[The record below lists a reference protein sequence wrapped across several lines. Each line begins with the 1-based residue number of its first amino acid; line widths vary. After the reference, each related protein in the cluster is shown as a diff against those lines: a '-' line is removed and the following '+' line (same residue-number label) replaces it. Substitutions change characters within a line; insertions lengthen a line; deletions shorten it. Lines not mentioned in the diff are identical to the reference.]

1 MSTTGGQEMKDSS
14 ESIKGIE
21 QKYPKSKVIKKEQE
35 QYINKTSTYFL
46 ENIKDRKITVKEKL
60 ELTTAINKT
69 LSLDIDRLY
78 SVADR
83 TVEEY
88 EDINKDELSIVLL
101 QLIATTNKNKL
112 MQKTARKLIKR
123 VGKK

>member
-1 MSTTGGQEMKDSS
+1 MTTTPKHKTKESS
-14 ESIKGIE
+14 ELITEIE
-21 QKYPKSKVIKKEQE
+21 QKYPLAKTIKNEQE
-35 QYINKTSTYFL
+35 EYINETSTYFL
-46 ENIKDRKITVKEKL
+46 ENIKDHKITVKEKL
-60 ELTTAINKT
+60 ELTTTINNS

-83 TVEEY
+83 TVDEY
-88 EDINKDELSIVLL
+88 EDISKDELSIVLL

-112 MQKTARKLIKR
+112 MRKIAKKLIKK